1 MKKLDNFIFDNSIVE
16 SLKAFLVLNG
26 EKLIKENALIFAV
39 DKEHILDVLL
49 HLLFL
54 YKVKLDTQIIVD
66 SEEDFNTLMGKFY
79 IFIGKALPKEFL
91 EHTKK
96 ELEEFKHIVP
106 FLSINED
113 VKQFYMVFLMI
124 KTLRKL
130 CPWDREQ
137 THQTL
142 IPEIVEEP
150 LELLEEIKRGKVEG
164 IKEELGDVLLQILL
178 HSEIAS
184 ESNEFSFKDVAITLF
199 DKMYERHPHVFR
211 ETIDKSSRQV
221 LHDWEKN
228 KNKKETINIAKILA
242 SFITTLDIQEEA
254 KFIGLEFRNNEEIF
268 QKIEEEVEEVKN
280 AKDNIK
286 EEIGDLLFS
295 VINLARFLKI
305 DPAHALFLSY
315 EKFAKRVERF
325 KQLSPKEKEDIDKAW
340 EIIKRNEK

>member
-1 MKKLDNFIFDNSIVE
+1 MKKLDNFIFDQSIVE
-16 SLKAFLVLNG
+16 SVKAFLVLNG
-26 EKLIKENALIFAV
+26 ENLRKENALIFEV
-39 DKEHILDVLL
+39 DKEHIFDVFL

-54 YKVKLDTQIIVD
+54 YKVKLETQIVVD
-66 SEEDFNTLMGKFY
+66 RVEDFDILMGKFY
-79 IFIGKALPKEFL
+79 IFIGTTPPKEIL
-91 EHTKK
+91 ENHKK
-96 ELEEFKHIVP
+96 ELDDFLNVAP
-106 FLSINED
+106 LLSINED

-142 IPEIVEEP
+142 IPELVEEP
-150 LELLEEIKRGKVEG
+150 LELLEEIKRGKVDG

-199 DKMYERHPHVFR
+199 EKMFERHPHVFK
-211 ETIDKSSRQV
+211 ETVNKSSRQV

-228 KNKKETINIAKILA
+228 KTKKETINISKILA

-254 KFIGLEFRNNEEIF
+254 KFIGLEFRNKEEIF

-315 EKFAKRVERF
+315 EKFVKRVERF
-325 KQLSPKEKEDIDKAW
+325 KKLPSEERQDIDKAW
-340 EIIKRNEK
+340 EIVKRDE